1 MYKYMLEKLS
11 AVNDIYDAPG
21 NHLIC
26 LEGKK
31 GTGKS
36 SVLREFASKHR
47 DVIQVEAISSNENY
61 LAPIINALHQYF
73 SSIKQRFTA
82 ATPYSDFTYE
92 EVVSEQILTIC
103 RTSSCAIL
111 LYDFVDY
118 SQEFAR
124 FIQKLVS
131 PIMRSR
137 NSCSIFVEIDLDNP
151 SYASKIQTIY
161 SIPNQEHLHFDEVE
175 ADELKSVFLSENPNL
190 KISEKDLDYIVNSA
204 NKNPAMLNIIVN
216 YLKGRNYIALKNGK
230 YSCKPLQT
238 GILANILKEDFLS
251 RFDRLDELMKATFL
265 KSSMFGMEFYV
276 SQLENSFEII
286 AASELLEQI
295 EECSSLLV
303 QKEITPP
310 AYTFTNSETLHF
322 AESLISEEQKVEWG
336 SILYNYYR
344 KLWEQ
349 SACGSSPISETITVR
364 AAFYASVAHKY
375 QEAAAYYAAA
385 VFSYMKRNDYQQA
398 LLLLE
403 KIAGLPNKEGLPHI
417 VSMHL
422 IVLKGICLE
431 SLGRYEDACCAFR
444 DAVKA
449 YKNTPC
455 FDAQELQYHLAYCT
469 YYTSQ
474 VDLALKLAESLKMSL
489 SQNSRADSLY
499 YRVISL
505 LATIYREKADQRFS
519 EMYLLAIN
527 ECKEHGFEY
536 EYYVQLRKADLCYTE
551 ELSIPMLNEAVKYF
565 KAHNYQK
572 EYGKAVHNLGTDHLY
587 LGNSAEAQETLEAS
601 KNIFAKIGSVDEVYG
616 INCMG
621 VWYAVI
627 KQDYHQALRLFHEAE
642 RMPINDFKKMTIYAN
657 IAACYQKLSSPQEC
671 EEYIRKCNELPAR
684 KRNKDVGFYVRTIL
698 LAQAFCDLE
707 QGQSEQSLK
716 TLRSCWGTTLKNDQS
731 YLVARIGLDICM
743 SLNLPPIEEE
753 LKFSRISHSRLY
765 ETYYQN
771 RCVFHTLRFIE

>member
-1 MYKYMLEKLS
+1 MKKFLALLLSLAVAMGASPAILAAEEQVQPLPTWAYGVLADGYAMGLFGDELYTDHGKTITDEQLNKMTQVVADKL
-11 AVNDIYDAPG
+11 ALLGVEQREADDAG
-21 NHLIC
+21 L
-26 LEGKK
+26 
-31 GTGKS
+31 
-36 SVLREFASKHR
+36 VLDTTRGG
-47 DVIQVEAISSNENY
+47 V
-61 LAPIINALHQYF
+61 LNAL
-73 SSIKQRFTA
+73 
-82 ATPYSDFTYE
+82 
-92 EVVSEQILTIC
+92 
-103 RTSSCAIL
+103 
-111 LYDFVDY
+111 
-118 SQEFAR
+118 
-124 FIQKLVS
+124 
-131 PIMRSR
+131 
-137 NSCSIFVEIDLDNP
+137 
-151 SYASKIQTIY
+151 
-161 SIPNQEHLHFDEVE
+161 
-175 ADELKSVFLSENPNL
+175 
-190 KISEKDLDYIVNSA
+190 
-204 NKNPAMLNIIVN
+204 
-216 YLKGRNYIALKNGK
+216 
-230 YSCKPLQT
+230 
-238 GILANILKEDFLS
+238 
-251 RFDRLDELMKATFL
+251 
-265 KSSMFGMEFYV
+265 
-276 SQLENSFEII
+276 
-286 AASELLEQI
+286 
-295 EECSSLLV
+295 
-303 QKEITPP
+303 
-310 AYTFTNSETLHF
+310 
-322 AESLISEEQKVEWG
+322 
-336 SILYNYYR
+336 
-344 KLWEQ
+344 
-349 SACGSSPISETITVR
+349 
-364 AAFYASVAHKY
+364 Y

-385 VFSYMKRNDYQQA
+385 VFSYMKRHNYQQA